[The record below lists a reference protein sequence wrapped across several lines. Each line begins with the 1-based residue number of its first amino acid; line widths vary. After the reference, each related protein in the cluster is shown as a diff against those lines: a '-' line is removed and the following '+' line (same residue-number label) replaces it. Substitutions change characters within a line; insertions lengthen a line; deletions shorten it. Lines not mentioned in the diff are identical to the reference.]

1 MDINARAI
9 KFSLRLSV
17 LFFFLGGLPERTAIE
32 VSVLFTFICYVSSQI
47 SRAAKKRRIRIVD
60 CVLLMLFV

>member
-17 LFFFLGGLPERTAIE
+17 LFFFWGGLPETTAVE
-32 VSVLFTFICYVSSQI
+32 VSDLFTFICYAT
-47 SRAAKKRRIRIVD
+47 SRNIARR
-60 CVLLMLFV
+60 